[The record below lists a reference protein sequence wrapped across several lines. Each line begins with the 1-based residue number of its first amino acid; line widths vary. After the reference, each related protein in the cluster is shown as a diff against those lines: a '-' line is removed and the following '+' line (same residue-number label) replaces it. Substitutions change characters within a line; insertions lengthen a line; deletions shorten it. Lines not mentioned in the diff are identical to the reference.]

1 LQDSLDALEE
11 RPEAANL
18 IGIYAALSGATKAE
32 ALQRFA
38 GAQFS
43 AFKKELAD
51 LAVATLGP
59 IGAEMKRLT
68 ADPVHIDAILRKGG
82 ERARAFGDQTLRD
95 VQDIVGLLRP

>member
-1 LQDSLDALEE
+1 M
-11 RPEAANL
+11 
-18 IGIYAALSGATKAE
+18 TKAE
-32 ALQRFA
+32 ALARFA

-43 AFKKELAD
+43 TFKKELAE

-68 ADPVHIDAILRKGG
+68 ADHAHIDAILKKGG
-82 ERARAFGDQTLRD
+82 ERARAIGDRTLGE